1 MTGGR
6 RVADDPAFRAR
17 FARAEADLLALEW
30 SVLRVLAHEEFDA
43 PEAAA
48 ASVLKIRGSE
58 LQQEIT
64 MLQVDAL
71 GAKALRF
78 FDVAPAP
85 PPAPTDVWAD
95 YAPGR
100 TTVALIN
107 RAAIIYGGSNQIQKN
122 ILAKLAFGL

>member
-1 MTGGR
+1 
-6 RVADDPAFRAR
+6 
-17 FARAEADLLALEW
+17 
-30 SVLRVLAHEEFDA
+30 VLAKEETGY

-64 MLQVDAL
+64 TAQLDAL
-71 GAKALRF
+71 GMKALRYF
-78 FDVAPAP
+78 APP
-85 PPAPTDVWAD
+85 DPPAPGPDWPA

-107 RAAIIYGGSNQIQKN
+107 RAATIYGGAKQVQKN

>member
-1 MTGGR
+1 
-6 RVADDPAFRAR
+6 
-17 FARAEADLLALEW
+17 
-30 SVLRVLAHEEFDA
+30 
-43 PEAAA
+43 
-48 ASVLKIRGSE
+48 VLKIRGSE

-107 RAAIIYGGSNQIQKN
+107 RAATIYGGSKQIQKN